1 MAFITAG
8 SEYHGKENF
17 EMIIRPRFM
26 GTKPAEMGIRII
38 DTQGASSIKLNF
50 FGKIAKILMPYVTG
64 FQGGTLSPQKQKKLT
79 VSEFKA
85 ENEYSKQDYK
95 NMIYEQITNKGG
107 VAQNDITGTDVFK
120 AELEV
125 FFSAV
130 EADVF
135 SVFWLGD
142 TTKRHIQAGTY
153 PDGTAYAAGDVDK
166 YYNVMDGILKQIMD
180 DVYQSYVSH
189 QVRITGWN
197 KTTYPV
203 LYLAESGGTV
213 YAYGSA
219 AHRTG
224 ASSGNRLFSFT
235 ATNSTYPYNATIS
248 ELNSSGIAG
257 YIVLE
262 KACTSGTFELY
273 ANESDYVKKI
283 DLPASLTTDT
293 AETYML
299 KMLRNSTPE
308 LKALKKAG
316 LLRFYVTDTI
326 LFNYEDTIR
335 SGSLD
340 ITKQMMIDGIP
351 RIAIDGVPL
360 IPINVDALIEADFAS
375 TFPRNIIILTTP
387 DNLALAINGS
397 SSFSETRFWF
407 NPDENSNR
415 QRTQFEMGADY
426 VLPELITIAY

>member
-17 EMIIRPRFM
+17 EKIIRPRFM

-142 TTKRHIQAGTY
+142 TTKTHIQAGTY
-153 PDGTAYAAGDVDK
+153 PDGTAYAAGDADK
-166 YYNVMDGILKQIMD
+166 YYNVMDGILKHIMD

-197 KTTYPV
+197 KTTYPI

-224 ASSGNRLFSFT
+224 ASSANRLFSFT
-235 ATNSTYPYNATIS
+235 ATNSTYPYQATVS

-273 ANESDYVKKI
+273 ANDNDYVKKI
-283 DLPASLTTDT
+283 DLPSTLTTDT

-335 SGSLD
+335 YGSLD

-360 IPINVDALIEADFAS
+360 IPMNVDALIEADFAS

>member
-17 EMIIRPRFM
+17 ETIIRPRFM

-142 TTKRHIQAGTY
+142 TTKTHIQAGTY
-153 PDGTAYAAGDVDK
+153 PDGTAYAAGDADK

-224 ASSGNRLFSFT
+224 ASSANRLFSFT

-273 ANESDYVKKI
+273 ANDSDFVKKI

-360 IPINVDALIEADFAS
+360 IPMNVDALIEADFAS

>member
-17 EMIIRPRFM
+17 EMIIRPRLM

-142 TTKRHIQAGTY
+142 TTKTHIQAGTY
-153 PDGTAYAAGDVDK
+153 PDGTAYAAGDADK

-224 ASSGNRLFSFT
+224 ASSANRLFSFT
-235 ATNSTYPYNATIS
+235 ATNSTYPYKATIS

-273 ANESDYVKKI
+273 ANDSDYVKKI

-360 IPINVDALIEADFAS
+360 IPMNVDALIEADFAS

>member
-1 MAFITAG
+1 
-8 SEYHGKENF
+8 
-17 EMIIRPRFM
+17 M

-142 TTKRHIQAGTY
+142 TTKTHIQAGTY
-153 PDGTAYAAGDVDK
+153 PDGTAYAAGAADK
-166 YYNVMDGILKQIMD
+166 YYNVMDGILKKIMD

-224 ASSGNRLFSFT
+224 ASSANRLFSFT
-235 ATNSTYPYNATIS
+235 ATNSTYPYEATIS

-257 YIVLE
+257 HIVLE

-273 ANESDYVKKI
+273 ANDSDYVKKI

-360 IPINVDALIEADFAS
+360 IPMNVDALIEADFAS

>member
-142 TTKRHIQAGTY
+142 TTKTHIQAGTY

-224 ASSGNRLFSFT
+224 ASSANRLFSFT
-235 ATNSTYPYNATIS
+235 ATNSTYPYEATIS

-273 ANESDYVKKI
+273 ANDSDYVKKI

-360 IPINVDALIEADFAS
+360 IPMNVDALIEADFAS

>member
-142 TTKRHIQAGTY
+142 TTKTHIQAGTY
-153 PDGTAYAAGDVDK
+153 PDGTSYAAGDADK

-224 ASSGNRLFSFT
+224 ASSSNRLFSFT
-235 ATNSTYPYNATIS
+235 ATNSTYPYEATIS

>member
-17 EMIIRPRFM
+17 ETIIRPRFM

>member
-17 EMIIRPRFM
+17 ETIIRPRFM

-142 TTKRHIQAGTY
+142 TTKTHIQAGTY
-153 PDGTAYAAGDVDK
+153 PDGTAYAAGDADK

-224 ASSGNRLFSFT
+224 ASSANRLFSFT

-273 ANESDYVKKI
+273 ANDSDYVKKI

>member
-17 EMIIRPRFM
+17 ETIIRPRFM

-142 TTKRHIQAGTY
+142 TTKTHIQAGTY
-153 PDGTAYAAGDVDK
+153 PDGTAYAAGDADK

>member
-273 ANESDYVKKI
+273 ANESDFVKKI

>member
-17 EMIIRPRFM
+17 EKIIRPRFM
-26 GTKPAEMGIRII
+26 GTKPQEMGIRII
-38 DTQGASSIKLNF
+38 DTQGAQSIKLNF
-50 FGKIAKILMPYVTG
+50 FGKIAKILMPYVKG
-64 FQGGTLSPQKQKKLT
+64 FQGGTLSPQKQKK
-79 VSEFKA
+79 VVVAEFKA

-107 VAQNDITGTDVFK
+107 IAQNDISGTDVFN

-135 SVFWLGD
+135 SIFWLGD
-142 TTKRHIQAGTY
+142 TTKTHIQAGTY

-166 YYNVMDGILKQIMD
+166 YYNVMDGILKHIMD

-197 KTTYPV
+197 KTTYPI

-224 ASSGNRLFSFT
+224 ASSANRLFSFT
-235 ATNSTYPYNATIS
+235 ATNSTYPYQATVS

-262 KACTSGTFELY
+262 KACTSGSFELY
-273 ANESDYVKKI
+273 ANEVDYVKKI
-283 DLPASLTTDT
+283 DLPSTLTTDT

-316 LLRFYVTDTI
+316 LLRFYVTDSI

-360 IPINVDALIEADFAS
+360 IPMNIDALIESDFAS
-375 TFPRNIIILTTP
+375 TFPRNIIILTVP

-397 SSFSETRFWF
+397 SDFSETKFWF
-407 NPDENSNR
+407 NPDENANR

>member
-142 TTKRHIQAGTY
+142 TTKTHIQAGTY
-153 PDGTAYAAGDVDK
+153 PDGTAYAAGDADK

-235 ATNSTYPYNATIS
+235 ATNSTYPYEATIS

-273 ANESDYVKKI
+273 ANDSDYVKKI

-360 IPINVDALIEADFAS
+360 IPMNVDALIEADFAS

>member
-17 EMIIRPRFM
+17 EMIIRPRLM

-142 TTKRHIQAGTY
+142 TTKTHIQAGTY
-153 PDGTAYAAGDVDK
+153 PDGTAYAAGAADK
-166 YYNVMDGILKQIMD
+166 YYNVMDGILKKIMD

-224 ASSGNRLFSFT
+224 ASSANRLFSFT
-235 ATNSTYPYNATIS
+235 ATNSTYPYEATIS

-273 ANESDYVKKI
+273 ANDSDYVKKI

-360 IPINVDALIEADFAS
+360 IPMNVDALIEADFAS